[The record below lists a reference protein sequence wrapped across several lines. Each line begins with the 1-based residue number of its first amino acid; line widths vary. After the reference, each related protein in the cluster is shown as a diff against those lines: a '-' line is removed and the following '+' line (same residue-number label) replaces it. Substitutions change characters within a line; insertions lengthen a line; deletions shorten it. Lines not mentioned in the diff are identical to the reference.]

1 MWQVIGVCVCV
12 WRKGGGRHI
21 KVTNKVQ
28 QEMTKGDINLRTSRD
43 TDKETQEKQ

>member
-1 MWQVIGVCVCV
+1 MWQVIGVCVCLEE
-12 WRKGGGRHI
+12 GGGDI

-28 QEMTKGDINLRTSRD
+28 QEMTKGDINLRTNRD

>member
-1 MWQVIGVCVCV
+1 MAGDWCVCV
-12 WRKGGGRHI
+12 FGGRGGRHI

-28 QEMTKGDINLRTSRD
+28 QEMTKGDINLRTNRD

>member
-1 MWQVIGVCVCV
+1 MWQVIGVCVCLEEGV
-12 WRKGGGRHI
+12 GRHI

-28 QEMTKGDINLRTSRD
+28 QEMTKGDINLRTNRD

>member
-1 MWQVIGVCVCV
+1 MAGDWCVCV
-12 WRKGGGRHI
+12 FGGRGGGHI

-28 QEMTKGDINLRTSRD
+28 QEMTKGDINLRTNRD